1 MTTHYIIFIK
11 DHDLKLKASYRGGTF
26 FRIER
31 TSGKMTDLIL
41 DKFGIIVP
49 LKETEIKTYRQR
61 YEKHITYTA
70 IESKKSFYTHFTDA
84 WFRFYE
90 NYKEIPPKFAT
101 KDGQA
106 LKRIIVYLKKVSG
119 SEEEALELWR
129 VILGSWKYLDEFHQ
143 KNTDLTYI
151 EGQINKI
158 ISNVKR
164 FSKTGTNGVSDD
176 YLKSVIDDLRT

>member
-70 IESKKSFYTHFTDA
+70 IESKKASTPILPMPGSVSMRITKRSRPSLLLKMDRHLKGSLFTSR
-84 WFRFYE
+84 RF
-90 NYKEIPPKFAT
+90 PA
-101 KDGQA
+101 Q
-106 LKRIIVYLKKVSG
+106 KR
-119 SEEEALELWR
+119 
-129 VILGSWKYLDEFHQ
+129 
-143 KNTDLTYI
+143 
-151 EGQINKI
+151 
-158 ISNVKR
+158 KR
-164 FSKTGTNGVSDD
+164 WNCGG
-176 YLKSVIDDLRT
+176 